1 MWASNKR
8 PQVAAVAAT
17 TATNQ
22 GCRSGYAKP
31 NIDIAIQVGGANAGM
46 TFSTN
51 TNRKSRVSDVTFK
64 SLSDRL
70 AARSVNLHLFRT
82 VADAHEYLKLNAAAF
97 MLNLDLDGFAL

>member
-1 MWASNKR
+1 MWASSKR
-8 PQVAAVAAT
+8 PQVAAEAAT
-17 TATNQ
+17 TATSQ

-51 TNRKSRVSDVTFK
+51 TNRKSRASEVTPQCI
-64 SLSDRL
+64 SDRL

-82 VADAHEYLKLNAAAF
+82 VADAHEYIKLNAAAF
-97 MLNLDLDGFAL
+97 VLDLDLDGFAL

>member
-1 MWASNKR
+1 MWASSKR
-8 PQVAAVAAT
+8 PQVDAEAAT
-17 TATNQ
+17 TATSQ

-31 NIDIAIQVGGANAGM
+31 KIDIAIHVGGANAGM

-51 TNRKSRVSDVTFK
+51 TNRKSRVSEVTPK

-82 VADAHEYLKLNAAAF
+82 VADAHEYVKLNAAAF
-97 MLNLDLDGFAL
+97 MLDLDLDGFAL